1 MKRFISIAALLLSC
15 STGVNASDGT
25 TVYYETLS
33 LDLSAGGVTV
43 NAASM
48 AGFGISGTS
57 SITEEVFISS
67 AYTRLT
73 GDIAGFAS
81 SMSAWQV
88 GLGYTIHDDLNLK
101 AGSGSQFR
109 TAVGYFSTDIV
120 TKISGTEYSEGDN
133 GTSIGANYTLALGE
147 AVSVDATVSGPLEG
161 FEASFGFG
169 GSYKLGAGKIRLAYS
184 SNEETIN
191 SVTLKASGYQLGYTF
206 NY

>member
-1 MKRFISIAALLLSC
+1 MKRFLSMAALLMSC
-15 STGVNASDGT
+15 STGVNASDST

-33 LDLSAGGVTV
+33 LDLSAGGVSA

-48 AGFGISGTS
+48 TGFGISGTS

-73 GDIAGFAS
+73 GDIVGFAS
-81 SMSAWQV
+81 TMSGWQL

-101 AGSGSQFR
+101 AGTGSQFR
-109 TAVGYFSTDIV
+109 TGVGYYSTDIV
-120 TKISGTEYSEGDN
+120 TEISGTGYSESDN
-133 GTSIGANYTLALGE
+133 GTMIGVNYTLALGE
-147 AVSVDATVSGPLEG
+147 AVSVDATVSGPLED
-161 FEASFGFG
+161 FEAQFGFG
-169 GSYKLGAGKIRLAYS
+169 GSYKVGAGKIRLAYS

>member
-1 MKRFISIAALLLSC
+1 MKRFLSITALLMSC

-33 LDLSAGGVTV
+33 LDLSAGGVSA

-48 AGFGISGTS
+48 TGFGISGTS

-73 GDIAGFAS
+73 GDIVGFAS
-81 SMSAWQV
+81 TMSGWQLK
-88 GLGYTIHDDLNLK
+88 LGYTIHDDLNLK
-101 AGSGSQFR
+101 AGTGSQFR
-109 TAVGYFSTDIV
+109 TGVGYYSTDIV
-120 TKISGTEYSEGDN
+120 TKISGTKYSESDN
-133 GTSIGANYTLALGE
+133 GTMIGVDYTLALGE
-147 AVSVDATVSGPLEG
+147 AVSVDATVSGPLED
-161 FEASFGFG
+161 FKAQFGFG
-169 GSYKLGAGKIRLAYS
+169 GSYKVGAGKIRLAYS
-184 SNEETIN
+184 SDEETIN